1 MQRPHFGA
9 QTRGS
14 PGMAE
19 LGLDPQTPGSSPGPY
34 RLGLPGEAKVH
45 PEEVGGNPPE
55 CGILSILGKSRVVRR
70 SDSLAGINN
79 NTHPLY
85 KVRSLLAIYP
95 GPLLLPVNLTHRST
109 NLAVGAPSGTTLG
122 PPHREITFTCFA
134 GLGSALPSTPRA
146 RQFSSVR
153 GSSALLQLAP
163 SVGIVR

>member
-1 MQRPHFGA
+1 MSLLNMIVAEAPFRA

-79 NTHPLY
+79 STHLLY
-85 KVRSLLAIYP
+85 K
-95 GPLLLPVNLTHRST
+95 G
-109 NLAVGAPSGTTLG
+109 G
-122 PPHREITFTCFA
+122 
-134 GLGSALPSTPRA
+134 
-146 RQFSSVR
+146 
-153 GSSALLQLAP
+153 
-163 SVGIVR
+163 